1 MAILLVL
8 VVGGY
13 LHRKNKYNL
22 ECKVAYKIC
31 VRVVSTA
38 SAPTTSRRVA
48 LSILKERG
56 IFQKYWNSNHV
67 TVCHTNN
74 LA

>member
-22 ECKVAYKIC
+22 ECKFAYKIC

-48 LSILKERG
+48 LSILKKRG
-56 IFQKYWNSNHV
+56 I
-67 TVCHTNN
+67 
-74 LA
+74 